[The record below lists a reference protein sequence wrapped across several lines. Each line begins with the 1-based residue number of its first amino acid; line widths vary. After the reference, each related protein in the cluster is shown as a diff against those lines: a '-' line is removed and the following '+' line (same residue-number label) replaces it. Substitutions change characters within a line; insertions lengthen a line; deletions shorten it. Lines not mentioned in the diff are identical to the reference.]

1 MPIKPNIIIVDDHL
15 IFRQGLISI
24 ITAERIANVIGE
36 ASNGYEFIDL
46 LSVLHPDL
54 VLMDI
59 DMPKMNGIEATR
71 KAMKLMPELKII
83 AYTMFGEEE
92 YYFKMIELGVKGFIL
107 KSTTITELENAFQE
121 VMMGKTYFSAQFQ
134 NKIAEAV
141 KNNSPENVDSAKYS
155 AGAKPKKSNI
165 F

>member
-24 ITAERIANVIGE
+24 ITSENIANVIGE
-36 ASNGYEFIDL
+36 ASDGYEFVELLADL
-46 LSVLHPDL
+46 RPDL

-92 YYFKMIELGVKGFIL
+92 YYYKMIELGIKGFIL

-121 VMMGKTYFSAQFQ
+121 VMIGKTYFSPQFQ
-134 NKIAEAV
+134 NKIA
-141 KNNSPENVDSAKYS
+141 NSTSLNAEEEKLRQMLKTIIDE
-155 AGAKPKKSNI
+155 PK
-165 F
+165 